1 MRLSTTTLTGFDYW
15 KAMEMCAKAGFD
27 CIDLNLIENA
37 YAPEFSDEN
46 YPETCR
52 KLLERA
58 KELGL
63 VFNQAHA
70 PFPGQL
76 WGDEPYNKKVYP
88 AHVRSL
94 KIAGLLGIEQVVIH
108 PFVVPDKAK
117 QLEANLEFFNSLAPV
132 CREAGT
138 KIAIENMFSRH
149 PYENKFIPGV
159 CNYPED
165 MIEIYEALDP
175 DCFTLCLD
183 TGHCALLKRNP
194 ADYARI
200 LGGKRLHALHVQDNI
215 GKDDIHTIPYQ
226 GNIDWADFMQG
237 LADGGYTGD
246 LTFEVG
252 GKLFKP
258 YKDKPDM
265 QQAYFNFLAA
275 TGRHLIG
282 IFEKRRAELEGRA

>member
-15 KAMEMCAKAGFD
+15 TAIEMCAKAGFD

-37 YAPEFSDEN
+37 YAEEFSDEN
-46 YPETCR
+46 YPETCK
-52 KLLERA
+52 KLLEKIKA
-58 KELGL
+58 LGL

-70 PFPGQL
+70 PFPSL
-76 WGDEPYNKKVYP
+76 KWGDDVYNQKV
-88 AHVRSL
+88 HSGIVRAIR
-94 KIAGLLGIEQVVIH
+94 IAGLLGAEQVVVH
-108 PFVVPDKAK
+108 PFTIPDKEK
-117 QLEANLEFFNSLAPV
+117 QLEANLAFFNSLAPI

-138 KIAIENMFSRH
+138 KVAIENMFSRH
-149 PYENKFIPGV
+149 PYENKIIPGV

-175 DCFTLCLD
+175 ECFTLCLD

-194 ADYARI
+194 ADYPRA
-200 LGGKRLHALHVQDNI
+200 LTGKRLHALHVQDNV

-226 GNIDWADFMQG
+226 GNIDWTAFMQS
-237 LADGGYTGD
+237 LADAGYTGD

-265 QQAYFNFLAA
+265 QQAYFSFLAA

-282 IFEKRRAELEGRA
+282 IFDARRAEIEGK